1 VAPDPN
7 NTESK
12 GERLRSLRK
21 KLAKLNRAPLPDAPS
36 SQPER
41 PAPPPSGP
49 AIVYSRDLPRVE
61 PQRTTGGGICIPLED
76 CLDGL
81 EVQAI
86 CGRPYYLLE
95 RSVGVAEPESAT
107 LVSVLPEA
115 LGALAAR
122 EDRPEQVAP
131 HELCFMDIET
141 TGLGCTPVFLIGA
154 LVVRDGDIVCRQF
167 LARTYAEEA
176 AILSDFLTEARRSP
190 CFVTFNGKSFD
201 VPFLRMR
208 AAATGV
214 AFHEPRYHFDL
225 LHESRRAFR
234 DRLPDCKLQTLER
247 YVCQRYRGDD
257 IPGSDIAQAYHQFVR
272 TGDARD
278 IALIVKHNLWDLVTM
293 VHLMTKILLPHKEAP

>member
-1 VAPDPN
+1 MAHDSE
-7 NTESK
+7 NTESRAAK
-12 GERLRSLRK
+12 LRSLRR
-21 KLAKLNRAPLPDAPS
+21 KLAKLNRAPLPKSD
-36 SQPER
+36 R
-41 PAPPPSGP
+41 PAPAPTQQQPT
-49 AIVYSRDLPRVE
+49 IVYARSLPQMK

-81 EVQAI
+81 EVQGV

-95 RSVGVAEPESAT
+95 RTISAAEPESAD
-107 LVSVLPEA
+107 LVSVLPHA
-115 LGALAAR
+115 LNALAAR
-122 EDRPEQVAP
+122 EERSQHVPP

-141 TGLGCTPVFLIGA
+141 TGLGCTPVFLIGV

-167 LARTYAEEA
+167 LARDYAEER
-176 AILSDFLTEARRSP
+176 AIVSDFVAEAQRSP

-214 AFHEPRYHFDL
+214 DFHEPRTHFDL

-257 IPGSDIAQAYHQFVR
+257 IPGSEIAQAYHRFVR

-278 IALIVKHNLWDLVTM
+278 VAVIVKHNLWDLVTM
-293 VHLMTKILLPHKEAP
+293 VHLMTKILLPHKDTP